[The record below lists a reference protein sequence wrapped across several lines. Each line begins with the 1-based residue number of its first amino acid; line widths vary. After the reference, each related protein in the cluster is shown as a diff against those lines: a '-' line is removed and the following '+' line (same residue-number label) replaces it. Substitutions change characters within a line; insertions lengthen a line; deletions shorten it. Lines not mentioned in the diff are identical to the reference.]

1 MKGLFIKDWKLLT
14 RQKSMLFIVLAIILF
29 FPMLEMDSGFIVS
42 YTMVILLFMTVSTI
56 SYDDFDNGMAFLFT
70 LPIDR
75 KTYVREKYAL
85 GLIVAVGSWIFAVA
99 VNVVYMVV
107 MANESAS
114 AITEVVL
121 VDLLIFPVA
130 LIMWEVILPLQLK
143 FGAEKARIVLFIV
156 AGVIAVLGVISSKI
170 AEGREGQMN
179 NLVKTLEQ
187 IGPMGVG
194 IALFTIAMI
203 GLLISYMSSVRIVG
217 KKEY

>member
-1 MKGLFIKDWKLLT
+1 MKGLLIKDWKLLT
-14 RQKSMLFIVLAIILF
+14 RQKSTLFIVLAIILF
-29 FPMLEMDSGFIVS
+29 FPMLEMDAAFIVS
-42 YTMVILLFMTVSTI
+42 YTMIILLFMTVSTI

-70 LPIDR
+70 LPVDR

-85 GLIVAVGSWIFAVA
+85 GLMMAVAGWSFAV
-99 VNVVYMVV
+99 VINVAYMAL
-107 MANESAS
+107 MANESANVIS
-114 AITEVVL
+114 EAVL
-121 VDLLIFPVA
+121 TNLMIFPVA

-143 FGAEKARIVLFIV
+143 FGAEKARVVLFIV
-156 AGVIAVLGVISSKI
+156 AGVIAALGVICSKI

-194 IALFTIAMI
+194 IALFAVAIT
-203 GLLISYMSSVRIVG
+203 GLLISYVSSVRIVE

>member
-1 MKGLFIKDWKLLT
+1 MKGLMIKDWKLLT
-14 RQKSMLFIVLAIILF
+14 RQKSMLFIVFAIILF

-70 LPIDR
+70 LPVDR

-85 GLIVAVGSWIFAVA
+85 GLMVAVASWLFAVTI
-99 VNVVYMVV
+99 NVAYMIV
-107 MANESAS
+107 MANENGKMISEA
-114 AITEVVL
+114 VL
-121 VDLLIFPVA
+121 ADLMIFPVA
-130 LIMWEVILPLQLK
+130 LIMWEVILPFQLK

-156 AGVIAVLGVISSKI
+156 AGAIAALGVVSSKI

-187 IGPMGVG
+187 IGPTGVG
-194 IALFTIAMI
+194 IVLFALAII
-203 GLLISYMSSVRIVG
+203 GLLISYMSSVRIVE